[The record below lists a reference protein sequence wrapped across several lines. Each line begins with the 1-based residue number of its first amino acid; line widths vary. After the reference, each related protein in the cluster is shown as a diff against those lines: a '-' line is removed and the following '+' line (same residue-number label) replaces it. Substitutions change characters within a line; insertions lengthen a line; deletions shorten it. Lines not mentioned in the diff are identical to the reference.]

1 MNKEQLL
8 KELNF
13 KAVRSSG
20 AGGQHVNKVSSKVEL
35 SFTIEDSL
43 GLSDKEKA
51 LLLKNLTNRL
61 SKDHTLILSSQE
73 SRSQHR
79 NKELVTERFF
89 NLLAQA
95 LVVPKV
101 RKATKPKK
109 AAIAKRLDAKK
120 QQAEKKENRKKFRF

>member
-61 SKDHTLILSSQE
+61 SKENILILSSQE

-109 AAIAKRLDAKK
+109 AAITKRLDAKK

>member
-101 RKATKPKK
+101 RKATKPKR